1 MVDLH
6 FSYSLQLKASIR
18 YTFICHNGFVNRSM
32 ESDECMYH
40 FSELHV
46 DLLNITGKS
55 FYKEIYI
62 NSLEKVYISDYVSQ
76 VITKTIY

>member
-1 MVDLH
+1 
-6 FSYSLQLKASIR
+6 
-18 YTFICHNGFVNRSM
+18 M

-76 VITKTIY
+76 VITKTIYW